1 MPAEH
6 FLDTNVFVYAVDPTD
21 QRKQQIARDLL
32 RQGLADNSTRTSYQV
47 TQEWLNVVLKLAR
60 VPLGVTQA
68 RAFVDR
74 AILPITSVWPSAELF
89 HAALDA
95 HSRWS
100 LSFYDALVV
109 AATQQSG
116 ARTLVS
122 EDLQHGQ
129 RLGTVTV
136 WNPFV

>member
-109 AATQQSG
+109 AAAQQSG